1 MHPTPHRS
9 TAALVVAIPVL
20 ATALVATA
28 AGATASRYRIV
39 FERLAGGRSYALQI
53 DATAIHAQRPMLI
66 LLPGLGETAAR
77 LEQDAAGY
85 RFGRAHG
92 ITIAYGHQL
101 RDPSGKLSWN
111 AGGCCA
117 RAAADDVGYLR
128 QLATHAQRHT
138 GIDHRRVYV
147 VGMSNGGMMALRAI
161 CEAPTVFA
169 AAGSVAGPR
178 LQSHCGRAIWRHL
191 HGSSDTIVPLRG
203 GQTTWNPTPFPDS
216 TTETGRFGGFANV
229 GVVSG
234 AQHTWPRIGDGTW
247 NIDGL
252 TDIWAHIAP
261 FHL

>member
-1 MHPTPHRS
+1 VI
-9 TAALVVAIPVL
+9 AVIVAILPLL
-20 ATALVATA
+20 ASFLVASA
-28 AGATASRYRIV
+28 AGATATRYRV
-39 FERLAGGRSYALQI
+39 VLEGLASGRQYALQI
-53 DATAIHAQRPMLI
+53 DTKAIHAQRPLLI
-66 LLPGLGETAAR
+66 LLPGLGETAPR
-77 LEQDAAGY
+77 LDQDAGGY

-92 ITIAYGHQL
+92 ITIAYGHQS
-101 RDPSGKLSWN
+101 RDPSGELSWN

-128 QLATHAQRHT
+128 QLATDAQRHT
-138 GIDHRRVYV
+138 DVDRRRVYV

-161 CEAPTVFA
+161 CEAPAVFA

-178 LQSHCGRAIWRHL
+178 LQPRCGRAIWRHL
-191 HGSSDTIVPLRG
+191 HGSSDTIVPLHG

-216 TTETGRFGGFANV
+216 ITETARFGGFASV
-229 GVVSG
+229 GIVSG
-234 AQHTWPRIGDGTW
+234 AQHTWPRAGDGTW